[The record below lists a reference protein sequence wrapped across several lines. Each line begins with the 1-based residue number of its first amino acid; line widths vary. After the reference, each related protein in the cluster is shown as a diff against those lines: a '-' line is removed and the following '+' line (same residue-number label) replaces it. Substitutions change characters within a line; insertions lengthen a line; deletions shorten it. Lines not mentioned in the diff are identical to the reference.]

1 MPRVSKT
8 ELQLRQAIDALSKI
22 GLDENQPTYIRRPAL
37 SAIVRHG
44 MDIRKHKAEE
54 AAKKAER
61 DKANRPNYS
70 VLPSNG
76 REPPPD
82 WKPTQAQ
89 PFRIPPGINRG

>member
-44 MDIRKHKAEE
+44 MDIRERKAEAA
-54 AAKKAER
+54 AAKAQR
-61 DKANRPNYS
+61 DKANQPIMSWLPERGEGEANYRAR
-70 VLPSNG
+70 VA
-76 REPPPD
+76 RQ
-82 WKPTQAQ
+82 KAQ
-89 PFRIPPGINRG
+89 LASAD